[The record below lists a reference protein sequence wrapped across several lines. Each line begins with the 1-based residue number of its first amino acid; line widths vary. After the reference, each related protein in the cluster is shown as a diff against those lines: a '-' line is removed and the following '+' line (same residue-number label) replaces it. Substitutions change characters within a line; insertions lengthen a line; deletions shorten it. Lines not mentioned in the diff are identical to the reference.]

1 MTLVKLFGN
10 IADTF
15 AQMNPEKI
23 IALKASDEMSNR
35 VSELVAKK
43 KDDSISQEEFYEL
56 ERILSLDL
64 FIGLTK
70 ARAHQILANG

>member
-15 AQMNPEKI
+15 AQMDPEKVI
-23 IALKASDEMSNR
+23 SMKASEEMSNR
-35 VSELVAKK
+35 VAELVSKK
-43 KDDSISQEEFYEL
+43 KEGKITNEESSEL